1 MQWLD
6 GNCGGYEPDHTSEAI
21 KKEGAADRIPIFIF
35 KSGFWTDRRSDGKD
49 CHAGKAV
56 LLLCNPEDEEE
67 AGMNFEEV
75 LRQAKRGDRKAQEEI
90 FMQYRKLLL
99 KKSYV
104 WGSADEDLFQELSGI
119 LLKCIRR
126 FEV

>member
-1 MQWLD
+1 
-6 GNCGGYEPDHTSEAI
+6 
-21 KKEGAADRIPIFIF
+21 
-35 KSGFWTDRRSDGKD
+35 
-49 CHAGKAV
+49 
-56 LLLCNPEDEEE
+56 
-67 AGMNFEEV
+67 MNFEEV

-104 WGSADEDLFQELSGI
+104 WGSADEDLFQEPSGI